1 MLVWEDWMTSSR
13 VSQRDDDSVDHQS
26 RDKIS
31 VHSCLEHY
39 PKHYPNEAVGCVVG
53 SPCICEYVIDQG

>member
-1 MLVWEDWMTSSR
+1 MTSSR

-39 PKHYPNEAVGCVVG
+39 PKYYPNEAVGCVVG